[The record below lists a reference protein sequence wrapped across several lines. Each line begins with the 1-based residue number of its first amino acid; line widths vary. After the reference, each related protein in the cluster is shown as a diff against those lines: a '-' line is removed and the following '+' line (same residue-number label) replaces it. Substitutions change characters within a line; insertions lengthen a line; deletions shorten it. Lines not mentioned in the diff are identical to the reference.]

1 MAMGLLFSEMAATQ
15 QQQQQTQQAAPAPA
29 ATPAA
34 ANPMEKLTTL
44 KQMFDAD
51 LITEQEYAAK
61 KAAILEEM

>member
-1 MAMGLLFSEMAATQ
+1 
-15 QQQQQTQQAAPAPA
+15 
-29 ATPAA
+29 
-34 ANPMEKLTTL
+34 MEKLTTL

>member
-1 MAMGLLFSEMAATQ
+1 MPLAKLDSDPCKAKPM
-15 QQQQQTQQAAPAPA
+15 

-61 KAAILEEM
+61 TAAILEEM